1 MKHALIL
8 ACALL
13 SACAAPMIERPL
25 PVPAVHHKD
34 LELISVEG
42 LDR

>member
-13 SACAAPMIERPL
+13 SACAAPMVERSVPT
-25 PVPAVHHKD
+25 PAVHHKD
-34 LELISVEG
+34 LGLIAVEG
-42 LDR
+42 LDK

>member
-13 SACAAPMIERPL
+13 SACAAPMVERPL
-25 PVPAVHHKD
+25 PVPSVQHKD
-34 LELISVEG
+34 LGLVAVEG
-42 LDR
+42 LDK